1 MANWPFWIIAILM
14 LGILILVHELGH
26 YLVGRLFKFKIK
38 EFSIGMGPK
47 IFSRVSK
54 KTDIR
59 YSLRGIPLGGFV
71 SFLGEDEDKED
82 PQAMNNMPWY
92 SRALLFFAGAGFN
105 IIFAFLLIA
114 ILITSV
120 GYNGAKIEKIDSRSS
135 LYEVAMPGDV
145 VYAVDGKQMVDVNHF
160 KNVVSDTDEF
170 ELTVIRNG
178 EKVNYICNKVEIDGE
193 QKLGISYSAAQI
205 KQNFFQSLSY
215 SFKYNVYMTKT
226 MYSTLWQLVRGELGT
241 EALSGPISTIGA
253 IGGIVKDT
261 SEYGENTADKVRIAV
276 LAITELLS
284 IISLNLAVMN
294 LLPLPAL
301 DGFRLISALFE
312 GVTKKHIPRKIEGI
326 INTAGL
332 LIIIGLMLLLELSK
346 LF

>member
-71 SFLGEDEDKED
+71 SFLGEDEDKDD

-114 ILITSV
+114 ILITSI
-120 GYNGAKIEKIDSRSS
+120 GYNGAKIETIDPRSAI
-135 LYEVAMPGDV
+135 YEVAKPGDV
-145 VYAVDGKQMVDVNHF
+145 VYAVDGKQMVDVSQF
-160 KNVVSDTDEF
+160 QGEVLSKDEF
-170 ELTVIRNG
+170 VVTVIRDG
-178 EKVNYICNKVEIDGE
+178 EKINYPCSKVDIDGE
-193 QKLGISYSAAQI
+193 QKLGISYSTAPI
-205 KQNFFQSLSY
+205 KQNLFQAFGY
-215 SFKYNVYMTKT
+215 SAKYNVYMTKT
-226 MYSTLWQLVRGELGT
+226 MYTTLWQLVTGELGT

-261 SEYGENTADKVRIAV
+261 SEYGENAGEKVRIAI

-301 DGFRLISALFE
+301 DGFRLVSALFE
-312 GVTKKHIPRKIEGI
+312 GITKKHIPRKVEGI
-326 INTAGL
+326 INTVGL
-332 LIIIGLMLLLELSK
+332 LIIVGLMLVLELSK

>member
-38 EFSIGMGPK
+38 EFSVGMGPK
-47 IFSRVSK
+47 IISRVSK

-71 SFLGEDEDKED
+71 SFLGEDDEDND
-82 PQAMNNMPWY
+82 PRAMNNMPWY

-105 IIFAFLLIA
+105 IVFAFLLIA

-120 GYNGAKIEKIDSRSS
+120 GYNGAKLEQIDPRSS
-135 LYEVAMPGDV
+135 IYQVAQQGDI
-145 VYAVDGKQMVDVNHF
+145 VYAVDGKQMVDVSQF
-160 KNVVSDTDEF
+160 QSEVLKKDEF
-170 ELTVIRNG
+170 VLTVIRDG
-178 EKVNYICNKVEIDGE
+178 EKIDYPCNKVDIDGA
-193 QKLGISYSAAQI
+193 QKLGISYSSAPI
-205 KQNFFQSLSY
+205 KQNLIQAFGY

-226 MYSTLWQLVRGELGT
+226 MYSTLWQIVTGKIGT
-241 EALSGPISTIGA
+241 EALTGPISTIGA

-261 SEYGENTADKVRIAV
+261 ADYGENAAEKIRIAI

-312 GVTKKHIPRKIEGI
+312 GATKKHIPRKVEGI
-326 INTAGL
+326 INTVGL
-332 LIIIGLMLLLELSK
+332 LLIIGLMIVLEVFK

>member
-14 LGILILVHELGH
+14 LGVLILVHELGH
-26 YLVGRLFKFKIK
+26 YLVGRLFKFRIK
-38 EFSIGMGPK
+38 EFSVGMGPK
-47 IFSRVSK
+47 IISRVSK

-71 SFLGEDEDKED
+71 SFLGEDEDD
-82 PQAMNNMPWY
+82 DQPGAMNNMPWY

-120 GYNGAKIEKIDSRSS
+120 GYNGAKIETIDTRSA
-135 LYEVAMPGDV
+135 LYEVAREGDV
-145 VYAVDGKQMVDVNHF
+145 VYAVDGKQMVDVNQF
-160 KNVVSDTDEF
+160 ALVASEKDEF
-170 ELTVIRNG
+170 ELTVIRDG
-178 EKVNYICNKVEIDGE
+178 EKIKYDCAKTEIDGE
-193 QKLGISYSAAQI
+193 QKIGISYSYAPI
-205 KQNFFQSLSY
+205 KQNFFQALSY
-215 SFKYNVYMTKT
+215 SFNYNVYMTKT
-226 MYSTLWQLVRGELGT
+226 MYSTLWQLITGEIGT

-261 SEYGENTADKVRIAV
+261 AEYGESAGESFRIAI

-284 IISLNLAVMN
+284 IISLNLAIMN

-312 GVTKKHIPRKIEGI
+312 GITKKHIPRKVEGI

-332 LIIIGLMLLLELSK
+332 LLIVGLMLLLEVSK